1 MKISVIIPT
10 YKPKAYLW
18 ECLDS
23 LVAQTFAKKDF
34 EVLLVLNGCL
44 EPYRSEIGAYLEKN
58 KYKINIYFFKTEI
71 SGVSNAR
78 NIALDNAK
86 GEYVTFI
93 DDDDKISPS
102 YLEDLYTKASPNNIV
117 ASNVKAFYDIKNK
130 TENDYIALAYKKLIN
145 KNSPLSVFK
154 GRKFMSSSC
163 CKIISRRIIQ
173 DVRFDTNLKIGE
185 DSVFMAKISKKVKSI
200 VLSDSS
206 AIYYRR
212 LRAGSASRV
221 KQPILKKCNIVCKL
235 LKKYTKMLT
244 PSYNIPFIAT
254 RIVAALLKLAR
265 N

>member
-1 MKISVIIPT
+1 MNISIIIPT
-10 YKPKAYLW
+10 YKPGSYLKD
-18 ECLDS
+18 CLES
-23 LVAQTFAKKDF
+23 INNQTMDKKCF
-34 EVLLVLNGCL
+34 EVIIVLNGVIK
-44 EPYRSEIGAYLEKN
+44 PYIEY
-58 KYKINIYFFKTEI
+58 IYSLTKMYDFNSVVIPTETP
-71 SGVSNAR
+71 GVSNAR
-78 NIALDNAK
+78 NIGLTRAQ
-86 GEYVTFI
+86 GEYVCFI

-102 YLEDLYTKASPNNIV
+102 YLENLYSKATPNNIV
-117 ASNVKAFYDIKNK
+117 ASNVKAFYNNSNK
-130 TENDYIALAYKKLIN
+130 TENDYIASAYKKLIN

>member
-1 MKISVIIPT
+1 MNISIIIPT
-10 YKPKAYLW
+10 YKPGSYLKD
-18 ECLDS
+18 CLES
-23 LVAQTFAKKDF
+23 INNQTMDKKCF
-34 EVLLVLNGCL
+34 EVIIVLNGVIK
-44 EPYRSEIGAYLEKN
+44 PYIEY
-58 KYKINIYFFKTEI
+58 IYSLTKMYDFNSVVIPTETP
-71 SGVSNAR
+71 GVSNAR
-78 NIALDNAK
+78 NLGLSRTQ
-86 GEYVTFI
+86 GEYVCFI

-102 YLEDLYTKASPNNIV
+102 YLENSYSKATPNNIV
-117 ASNVKAFYDIKNK
+117 ASNVKAFYNNSNK
-130 TENDYIALAYKKLIN
+130 TENDYIASAYKKLIN

>member
-1 MKISVIIPT
+1 MNISIIIPT
-10 YKPKAYLW
+10 YKPGSYLKD
-18 ECLDS
+18 CLES
-23 LVAQTFAKKDF
+23 INNQTMDKKCF
-34 EVLLVLNGCL
+34 EVIIVLNGVIK
-44 EPYRSEIGAYLEKN
+44 PYIEY
-58 KYKINIYFFKTEI
+58 IYSLTKMYDFNSVVIPTETP
-71 SGVSNAR
+71 GVSNAR
-78 NIALDNAK
+78 NLGLSRTQ
-86 GEYVTFI
+86 GEYVCFI

-102 YLEDLYTKASPNNIV
+102 YLENLYSKATPNNIV
-117 ASNVKAFYDIKNK
+117 ASNVKAFYNNSNK
-130 TENDYIALAYKKLIN
+130 TENDYIASAYKNLIN

>member
-1 MKISVIIPT
+1 MNISIIIPT
-10 YKPKAYLW
+10 YKPGSYLKD
-18 ECLDS
+18 CLES
-23 LVAQTFAKKDF
+23 INNQTMDKKCF
-34 EVLLVLNGCL
+34 EVIIVLNGVIKHYI
-44 EPYRSEIGAYLEKN
+44 EY
-58 KYKINIYFFKTEI
+58 IYSLTKMYDFNSVVIPTETP
-71 SGVSNAR
+71 GVSNAR
-78 NIALDNAK
+78 NLGLSRTQ
-86 GEYVTFI
+86 GEYVCFI

-102 YLEDLYTKASPNNIV
+102 YLENLYSKATPNNIV
-117 ASNVKAFYDIKNK
+117 ASNVKAFYNNSNK
-130 TENDYIALAYKKLIN
+130 TENDYIASAYKKLIN

>member
-1 MKISVIIPT
+1 MNISIIIPT
-10 YKPKAYLW
+10 YKPGSYLKD
-18 ECLDS
+18 CLES
-23 LVAQTFAKKDF
+23 INNQTMDKKCF
-34 EVLLVLNGCL
+34 EVIIVLNGVIK
-44 EPYRSEIGAYLEKN
+44 PYIEY
-58 KYKINIYFFKTEI
+58 IYSLTKMYDFNSVVIPTETP
-71 SGVSNAR
+71 GVSNAR
-78 NIALDNAK
+78 NLGLSRTQ
-86 GEYVTFI
+86 GEYVCFI

-102 YLEDLYTKASPNNIV
+102 YLENLYSKATPNNIV
-117 ASNVKAFYDIKNK
+117 ASNVKAFYNNSNK
-130 TENDYIALAYKKLIN
+130 TENDYIASAYKKLIN
-145 KNSPLSVFK
+145 KNSPLSVFR

>member
-1 MKISVIIPT
+1 MNISIIIPT
-10 YKPKAYLW
+10 YKPGSYLKD
-18 ECLDS
+18 CLES
-23 LVAQTFAKKDF
+23 INNQTMDKKCF
-34 EVLLVLNGCL
+34 EVIIVLNGVIK
-44 EPYRSEIGAYLEKN
+44 PYIEY
-58 KYKINIYFFKTEI
+58 IYSLTKMYDFNSVVIPTETP
-71 SGVSNAR
+71 GVSNAR
-78 NIALDNAK
+78 NLGLSRTQ
-86 GEYVTFI
+86 GEYVCFI

-102 YLEDLYTKASPNNIV
+102 YLENLYSKATPNNIV
-117 ASNVKAFYDIKNK
+117 ASNVKAFYNNSNK
-130 TENDYIALAYKKLIN
+130 TENDYIASAYKKLIN

-254 RIVAALLKLAR
+254 RIVATLLKLAR

>member
-1 MKISVIIPT
+1 MKISIIIPT
-10 YKPKAYLW
+10 YKPGPYLKD
-18 ECLDS
+18 CLES
-23 LVAQTFAKKDF
+23 INNQTMNKKCF
-34 EVLLVLNGCL
+34 EVIIVLNGVIK
-44 EPYRSEIGAYLEKN
+44 PYIEY
-58 KYKINIYFFKTEI
+58 IYSLTKMYDFNSVVIPTETP
-71 SGVSNAR
+71 GVSNAR
-78 NIALDNAK
+78 NLGLSRTQ
-86 GEYVTFI
+86 GEYVCFI

-102 YLEDLYTKASPNNIV
+102 YLENLYSKATPNNIV
-117 ASNVKAFYDIKNK
+117 ASNVKAFYNNSNK
-130 TENDYIALAYKKLIN
+130 TENDYIASAYKKLIN

-173 DVRFDTNLKIGE
+173 DVRFDTKLKIGE

>member
-1 MKISVIIPT
+1 MNISIIIPT
-10 YKPKAYLW
+10 YKPGSYLKD
-18 ECLDS
+18 CLES
-23 LVAQTFAKKDF
+23 INNQTMDKKCF
-34 EVLLVLNGCL
+34 EVIIVLNGVIK
-44 EPYRSEIGAYLEKN
+44 PYIEY
-58 KYKINIYFFKTEI
+58 IYSLTKMYDFNSVVIPTETP
-71 SGVSNAR
+71 GVSNAR
-78 NIALDNAK
+78 NLGLSRTQ
-86 GEYVTFI
+86 GEYVCFI

-102 YLEDLYTKASPNNIV
+102 YLENLYSKATPNNIV
-117 ASNVKAFYDIKNK
+117 ASNVKAFYNNSNK

>member
-1 MKISVIIPT
+1 M
-10 YKPKAYLW
+10 
-18 ECLDS
+18 
-23 LVAQTFAKKDF
+23 
-34 EVLLVLNGCL
+34 
-44 EPYRSEIGAYLEKN
+44 
-58 KYKINIYFFKTEI
+58 
-71 SGVSNAR
+71 
-78 NIALDNAK
+78 DNAK

-102 YLEDLYTKASPNNIV
+102 YLENLYSKATPNNIV
-117 ASNVKAFYDIKNK
+117 ASNVKAFYNNSNK
-130 TENDYIALAYKKLIN
+130 TENDYIASAYKKLIN

>member
-1 MKISVIIPT
+1 MNISIIIPT
-10 YKPKAYLW
+10 YKPGSYLKD
-18 ECLDS
+18 CLES
-23 LVAQTFAKKDF
+23 INNQTMNKKCF
-34 EVLLVLNGCL
+34 EVIIVLNGVIK
-44 EPYRSEIGAYLEKN
+44 PYIEY
-58 KYKINIYFFKTEI
+58 IYSLTKMYDFNSVVIPTETP
-71 SGVSNAR
+71 GVSNAR
-78 NIALDNAK
+78 NLGLSRTQ
-86 GEYVTFI
+86 GEYVCFI

-102 YLEDLYTKASPNNIV
+102 YLENLYSKATPNNIV
-117 ASNVKAFYDIKNK
+117 ASNVKAFYNNSNK
-130 TENDYIALAYKKLIN
+130 TENDYIASAYKKLIN

-254 RIVAALLKLAR
+254 RIVATLLKLAR

>member
-1 MKISVIIPT
+1 MNISIIIPT
-10 YKPKAYLW
+10 YKPGSYLKD
-18 ECLDS
+18 CLES
-23 LVAQTFAKKDF
+23 INNQTMDKKCF
-34 EVLLVLNGCL
+34 EVIIVLNGVIK
-44 EPYRSEIGAYLEKN
+44 PYIEY
-58 KYKINIYFFKTEI
+58 IYSLTKMYDFNSVVIPTETP
-71 SGVSNAR
+71 GVSNAR
-78 NIALDNAK
+78 NIGLIRAQ
-86 GEYVTFI
+86 GEYVCFI

-102 YLEDLYTKASPNNIV
+102 YLENLYYKATPNNIV
-117 ASNVKAFYDIKNK
+117 ASNVKAFYNNSNK
-130 TENDYIALAYKKLIN
+130 TENDYIASAYKKLIN

-254 RIVAALLKLAR
+254 RIVAALLKLVR

>member
-1 MKISVIIPT
+1 MNISIIIPT
-10 YKPKAYLW
+10 YKPGSYLKD
-18 ECLDS
+18 CLES
-23 LVAQTFAKKDF
+23 INNQTMDKKCF
-34 EVLLVLNGCL
+34 EVIIVLNGVIK
-44 EPYRSEIGAYLEKN
+44 PYIEY
-58 KYKINIYFFKTEI
+58 IYSLTKMYDFNSVVIPTETP
-71 SGVSNAR
+71 GVSNAR
-78 NIALDNAK
+78 NLGLSRTQ
-86 GEYVTFI
+86 GEYVCFI

-102 YLEDLYTKASPNNIV
+102 YLENLYSKATPNNIV
-117 ASNVKAFYDIKNK
+117 ASNVKAFYNNSNK
-130 TENDYIALAYKKLIN
+130 TENDYIASAYKKLIN

-254 RIVAALLKLAR
+254 RIIAALLKLAR

>member
-1 MKISVIIPT
+1 MNISIIIPT
-10 YKPKAYLW
+10 YKPGSYLKD
-18 ECLDS
+18 CLES
-23 LVAQTFAKKDF
+23 INNQTMDKKCF
-34 EVLLVLNGCL
+34 EVIIVLNGVIK
-44 EPYRSEIGAYLEKN
+44 PYIEY
-58 KYKINIYFFKTEI
+58 IYSLTKMYDFNSVVIPTETP
-71 SGVSNAR
+71 GVSNAR
-78 NIALDNAK
+78 NLGLSRTQ
-86 GEYVTFI
+86 GEYVCFI

-102 YLEDLYTKASPNNIV
+102 YLYSKATPNNIV
-117 ASNVKAFYDIKNK
+117 ASNVKAFYNNSNK
-130 TENDYIALAYKKLIN
+130 TENDYIASAYKKLIN

-254 RIVAALLKLAR
+254 RIVAALLKLVR

>member
-1 MKISVIIPT
+1 MRISIIIPT
-10 YKPKAYLW
+10 YKPGSYLK

-23 LVAQTFAKKDF
+23 INAQTINKKHF
-34 EVLLVLNGCL
+34 EVIIVLNGL
-44 EPYRSEIGAYLEKN
+44 IDL
-58 KYKINIYFFKTEI
+58 YFEYIDKLAKTYDFHSVIIPTKI

-78 NIALDNAK
+78 NLGLSRAQGKYIC
-86 GEYVTFI
+86 FI

-102 YLEDLYTKASPNNIV
+102 YIENLYSKASTNNIV
-117 ASNVKAFYDIKNK
+117 ASNVKAFYDNSDKL
-130 TENDYIALAYKKLIN
+130 ENDYISVAYEKHFQKKA
-145 KNSPLSVFK
+145 PLSVLE

-163 CKIISRRIIQ
+163 CKIISKEIIK
-173 DVRFDTNLKIGE
+173 DIRFDTNLKIGE

>member
-1 MKISVIIPT
+1 MKISIIIPT
-10 YKPKAYLW
+10 YKPGPYLKD
-18 ECLDS
+18 CLES
-23 LVAQTFAKKDF
+23 INNQTMNKKCF
-34 EVLLVLNGCL
+34 EVIIVLNGVIK
-44 EPYRSEIGAYLEKN
+44 PYIEY
-58 KYKINIYFFKTEI
+58 IYSLTKMYDFNSVVIPTETP
-71 SGVSNAR
+71 GVSNAR
-78 NIALDNAK
+78 NLGLSRTQ
-86 GEYVTFI
+86 GEYVCFI

-102 YLEDLYTKASPNNIV
+102 YLENLYSKATPNNIV

>member
-1 MKISVIIPT
+1 MNISIIIPT
-10 YKPKAYLW
+10 YKPGSYLKD
-18 ECLDS
+18 CLES
-23 LVAQTFAKKDF
+23 INNQTMDKKCF
-34 EVLLVLNGCL
+34 EVIIVLNGVIK
-44 EPYRSEIGAYLEKN
+44 PYIEY
-58 KYKINIYFFKTEI
+58 IYSLTKMYDFNSVVIPTETP
-71 SGVSNAR
+71 GVSNAR
-78 NIALDNAK
+78 NLGLSRTQ
-86 GEYVTFI
+86 GEYVCFI

-102 YLEDLYTKASPNNIV
+102 YLENLYSKATPNNIV
-117 ASNVKAFYDIKNK
+117 ASNVKAFYNNSNK
-130 TENDYIALAYKKLIN
+130 TENDYIASAYKKLIN

-173 DVRFDTNLKIGE
+173 DGRFDTNLKIGE

>member
-1 MKISVIIPT
+1 MNISIIIPT
-10 YKPKAYLW
+10 YKPGSYLKD
-18 ECLDS
+18 CLES
-23 LVAQTFAKKDF
+23 INNQTMDKKCF
-34 EVLLVLNGCL
+34 EVIIVLNGVIK
-44 EPYRSEIGAYLEKN
+44 PYIEY
-58 KYKINIYFFKTEI
+58 IYSLTKMYDFNSVVIPTETP
-71 SGVSNAR
+71 GVSNAR
-78 NIALDNAK
+78 NLGLSRTQ
-86 GEYVTFI
+86 GEYVCFI

-102 YLEDLYTKASPNNIV
+102 YLENLYSKATPNNIV
-117 ASNVKAFYDIKNK
+117 ASNVKAFYNNSNK
-130 TENDYIALAYKKLIN
+130 TEKDYIASAYKKLIN

>member
-1 MKISVIIPT
+1 MNISIIIPT
-10 YKPKAYLW
+10 YKPGSYLKD
-18 ECLDS
+18 CLES
-23 LVAQTFAKKDF
+23 INNQTMDKKCF
-34 EVLLVLNGCL
+34 EVIIVLNGVIK
-44 EPYRSEIGAYLEKN
+44 PYIEY
-58 KYKINIYFFKTEI
+58 IYSLTKMYDFNSVIIPTETP
-71 SGVSNAR
+71 GVSNAR
-78 NIALDNAK
+78 NLGLSRTQ
-86 GEYVTFI
+86 GEYVCFI

-102 YLEDLYTKASPNNIV
+102 YLENLYSKATPNNIV
-117 ASNVKAFYDIKNK
+117 ASNVKAFYNNSNK
-130 TENDYIALAYKKLIN
+130 TENDYIASAYKKLIN

>member
-1 MKISVIIPT
+1 MNISIIIPT
-10 YKPKAYLW
+10 YKPGSYLKD
-18 ECLDS
+18 CLES
-23 LVAQTFAKKDF
+23 INNQTMDKKCF
-34 EVLLVLNGCL
+34 EVIIVLNGVIK
-44 EPYRSEIGAYLEKN
+44 PYIEY
-58 KYKINIYFFKTEI
+58 IYSLTKMYDFNSVVIPTETP
-71 SGVSNAR
+71 GVSNAR
-78 NIALDNAK
+78 NLGLSRIQ
-86 GEYVTFI
+86 GEYICFI

-102 YLEDLYTKASPNNIV
+102 YLENLYSKATPNNIV
-117 ASNVKAFYDIKNK
+117 ASNVKAFYNNSNK
-130 TENDYIALAYKKLIN
+130 TENDYIASAYKKLIN

-212 LRAGSASRV
+212 LRAESASRV

>member
-1 MKISVIIPT
+1 MKISIIIPT
-10 YKPKAYLW
+10 YKPGSYLKD
-18 ECLDS
+18 CLES
-23 LVAQTFAKKDF
+23 INNQTMDKKCF
-34 EVLLVLNGCL
+34 EVIIVLNGVIK
-44 EPYRSEIGAYLEKN
+44 PYIEY
-58 KYKINIYFFKTEI
+58 IYSLTKMYDFNSVVIPTETP
-71 SGVSNAR
+71 GVSNAR
-78 NIALDNAK
+78 NLGLSRTQ
-86 GEYVTFI
+86 GEYVCFI

-102 YLEDLYTKASPNNIV
+102 YLENLYSKATPNNIV
-117 ASNVKAFYDIKNK
+117 ASNVKAFYNNSNK

>member
-1 MKISVIIPT
+1 MKISIIIPT
-10 YKPKAYLW
+10 YKPGPYLKD
-18 ECLDS
+18 CLES
-23 LVAQTFAKKDF
+23 INNQTMNKKCF
-34 EVLLVLNGCL
+34 EVIIVLNGVIK
-44 EPYRSEIGAYLEKN
+44 PYIEC
-58 KYKINIYFFKTEI
+58 IYNLTKMYDFNSVVIPTETP
-71 SGVSNAR
+71 GVSNAR
-78 NIALDNAK
+78 NIGLTRAQ
-86 GEYVTFI
+86 GEYVCFI

-102 YLEDLYTKASPNNIV
+102 YLENLYYKATPNNIV
-117 ASNVKAFYDIKNK
+117 ASNVKAFYNNSNK
-130 TENDYIALAYKKLIN
+130 TENDYIASAYKKLIN

-254 RIVAALLKLAR
+254 RIVAALLKLTR

>member
-1 MKISVIIPT
+1 MKISIIIPT
-10 YKPKAYLW
+10 YKPGPYLKD
-18 ECLDS
+18 CLES
-23 LVAQTFAKKDF
+23 INNQTMNKKCF
-34 EVLLVLNGCL
+34 EVIIVLNGVIK
-44 EPYRSEIGAYLEKN
+44 PYIEC
-58 KYKINIYFFKTEI
+58 IYNLTKMYDFNSVVIPTETP
-71 SGVSNAR
+71 GVSNAR
-78 NIALDNAK
+78 NIGLTRAQ
-86 GEYVTFI
+86 GEYVCFI

-102 YLEDLYTKASPNNIV
+102 YLENLYSKATPNNIV
-117 ASNVKAFYDIKNK
+117 ASNVKAFYNNSNK
-130 TENDYIALAYKKLIN
+130 TENDYIASAYKKLIN

-254 RIVAALLKLAR
+254 RIVATLLKLAR

>member
-1 MKISVIIPT
+1 MNISIIIPT
-10 YKPKAYLW
+10 YKPGSYLKD
-18 ECLDS
+18 CLES
-23 LVAQTFAKKDF
+23 INNQTMDKKCF
-34 EVLLVLNGCL
+34 EVIIVLNGVIK
-44 EPYRSEIGAYLEKN
+44 PYIEY
-58 KYKINIYFFKTEI
+58 IYSLTKMYDFNSVVIPTETP
-71 SGVSNAR
+71 GVSNAR
-78 NIALDNAK
+78 NLGLSRTQ
-86 GEYVTFI
+86 GEYVCFI

-102 YLEDLYTKASPNNIV
+102 YLENLYSKATPNNIV
-117 ASNVKAFYDIKNK
+117 ASNVKAFYNNSNK
-130 TENDYIALAYKKLIN
+130 TENDYIASAYKKLIN

-254 RIVAALLKLAR
+254 RIVAALLKLTR

>member
-1 MKISVIIPT
+1 MNISIIIPT
-10 YKPKAYLW
+10 YKPGLYLKD
-18 ECLDS
+18 CLES
-23 LVAQTFAKKDF
+23 INNQTMDKKCF
-34 EVLLVLNGCL
+34 EVIIVLNGVIK
-44 EPYRSEIGAYLEKN
+44 PYIEY
-58 KYKINIYFFKTEI
+58 IYSLTKMYDFNSVVIPTETP
-71 SGVSNAR
+71 GVSNAR
-78 NIALDNAK
+78 NLGLSRTQ
-86 GEYVTFI
+86 GEYVCFI

-102 YLEDLYTKASPNNIV
+102 YLENLYSKATPNNIV
-117 ASNVKAFYDIKNK
+117 ASNVKAFYNNSNK
-130 TENDYIALAYKKLIN
+130 TENDYIASAYKKLIN

>member
-1 MKISVIIPT
+1 MNISIIIPT
-10 YKPKAYLW
+10 YKPGSYLKD
-18 ECLDS
+18 CLES
-23 LVAQTFAKKDF
+23 INNQTMDKKCF
-34 EVLLVLNGCL
+34 EVIIVLNGVIK
-44 EPYRSEIGAYLEKN
+44 PYIEC
-58 KYKINIYFFKTEI
+58 IYNLTKMYDFNSVVIPTETP
-71 SGVSNAR
+71 GVSNAR
-78 NIALDNAK
+78 NIGLTRAQ
-86 GEYVTFI
+86 GEYVCFI

-102 YLEDLYTKASPNNIV
+102 YLENLYYKATPNNIV
-117 ASNVKAFYDIKNK
+117 ASNVKAFYNNSNK
-130 TENDYIALAYKKLIN
+130 TENDYIASAYKKLIN

-254 RIVAALLKLAR
+254 RIVAALLKLVR

>member
-1 MKISVIIPT
+1 MKISIIIPT
-10 YKPKAYLW
+10 YKPGPYLKD
-18 ECLDS
+18 CLES
-23 LVAQTFAKKDF
+23 INNQTMNKKCF
-34 EVLLVLNGCL
+34 EVIIVLNGVIK
-44 EPYRSEIGAYLEKN
+44 PYIEC
-58 KYKINIYFFKTEI
+58 IYNLTKMYDFNSVVIPTETP
-71 SGVSNAR
+71 GVSNAR
-78 NIALDNAK
+78 NIGLTRAQ
-86 GEYVTFI
+86 GEYVCFI

-102 YLEDLYTKASPNNIV
+102 YLENLYYKATPNNIV
-117 ASNVKAFYDIKNK
+117 ASNVKAFYNNSNK
-130 TENDYIALAYKKLIN
+130 TENDYIASAYKKLIN

>member
-1 MKISVIIPT
+1 MNISIIIPT
-10 YKPKAYLW
+10 YKPGSYLKD
-18 ECLDS
+18 CLES
-23 LVAQTFAKKDF
+23 INNQTMDKKCF
-34 EVLLVLNGCL
+34 EVIIVLNGVIK
-44 EPYRSEIGAYLEKN
+44 PYIEY
-58 KYKINIYFFKTEI
+58 IYSLTKMYDFNSVVIPTETP
-71 SGVSNAR
+71 SVSNAR
-78 NIALDNAK
+78 NLGLSRTQ
-86 GEYVTFI
+86 GEYVCFI

-102 YLEDLYTKASPNNIV
+102 YLENLYSKATPNNIV
-117 ASNVKAFYDIKNK
+117 ASNVKAFYNNSNK
-130 TENDYIALAYKKLIN
+130 TENDYIASAYKKLIN

-221 KQPILKKCNIVCKL
+221 KQPILKKCTIVCEL

>member
-1 MKISVIIPT
+1 MNISIIIPT
-10 YKPKAYLW
+10 YKPGSYLKD
-18 ECLDS
+18 CLES
-23 LVAQTFAKKDF
+23 INNQTMDKKCF
-34 EVLLVLNGCL
+34 EVIIVLNGVIK
-44 EPYRSEIGAYLEKN
+44 PYIEC
-58 KYKINIYFFKTEI
+58 IYNLTKMYDFNSVVIPTETP
-71 SGVSNAR
+71 GVSNAR
-78 NIALDNAK
+78 NIGLTRAQ
-86 GEYVTFI
+86 GEYVCFI

-102 YLEDLYTKASPNNIV
+102 YLENLYYKATPNNIV
-117 ASNVKAFYDIKNK
+117 ASNVKAFYNNSNK
-130 TENDYIALAYKKLIN
+130 TENDYIASAYKKLIN

-185 DSVFMAKISKKVKSI
+185 DSVFMAKISKKVKSM

-206 AIYYRR
+206 ARYYRR

>member
-1 MKISVIIPT
+1 MNISIIIPT
-10 YKPKAYLW
+10 YKPGPYLKD
-18 ECLDS
+18 CLES
-23 LVAQTFAKKDF
+23 INNQTMNKKCF
-34 EVLLVLNGCL
+34 EVIIVLNGVIK
-44 EPYRSEIGAYLEKN
+44 PYIEC
-58 KYKINIYFFKTEI
+58 IYNLTKMYDFNSVVIPTETP
-71 SGVSNAR
+71 GVSNAR
-78 NIALDNAK
+78 NLGLSRTQ
-86 GEYVTFI
+86 GEYVCFI

-102 YLEDLYTKASPNNIV
+102 YLENLYSKATPNNIV
-117 ASNVKAFYDIKNK
+117 ASNVKAFYNNSNK
-130 TENDYIALAYKKLIN
+130 TENDYIASAYKKLIN

>member
-1 MKISVIIPT
+1 MKISIIIPT
-10 YKPKAYLW
+10 YKPGPYLKD
-18 ECLDS
+18 CLES
-23 LVAQTFAKKDF
+23 INNQTMNKKCF
-34 EVLLVLNGCL
+34 EVIIVLNGVIK
-44 EPYRSEIGAYLEKN
+44 PYIEC
-58 KYKINIYFFKTEI
+58 IYNLTKMYDFNSVVIPTETP
-71 SGVSNAR
+71 GVSNAR
-78 NIALDNAK
+78 NLGLSRTQ
-86 GEYVTFI
+86 GEYVCFI

-102 YLEDLYTKASPNNIV
+102 YLENLYSKATPNNIV
-117 ASNVKAFYDIKNK
+117 ASNVKAFYNNSNK
-130 TENDYIALAYKKLIN
+130 TENDYIASAYKKLIN

>member
-1 MKISVIIPT
+1 MNISIIIPT
-10 YKPKAYLW
+10 YKPGSYLKD
-18 ECLDS
+18 CLES
-23 LVAQTFAKKDF
+23 INNQTMNKKCF
-34 EVLLVLNGCL
+34 EVIIVLNGVIK
-44 EPYRSEIGAYLEKN
+44 PYIEC
-58 KYKINIYFFKTEI
+58 IYNLTKMYDFNSVVITTETP
-71 SGVSNAR
+71 GVSNAR
-78 NIALDNAK
+78 NIGLIRAQ
-86 GEYVTFI
+86 GEYVCFI

-102 YLEDLYTKASPNNIV
+102 YLENLYYKATPNNIV
-117 ASNVKAFYDIKNK
+117 ASNVKAFYNNSNK
-130 TENDYIALAYKKLIN
+130 TENDYIASAYKKLIN

-212 LRAGSASRV
+212 LRARSASRV